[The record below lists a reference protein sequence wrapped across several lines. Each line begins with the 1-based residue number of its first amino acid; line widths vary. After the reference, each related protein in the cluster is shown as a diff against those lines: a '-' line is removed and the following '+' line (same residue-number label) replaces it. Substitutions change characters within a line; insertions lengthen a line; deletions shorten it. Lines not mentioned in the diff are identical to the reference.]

1 VRGGTGDRNAVI
13 VKRRSGAYADGRKAP
28 GSAAKMIALVSNP
41 ANAQILSALMGTE
54 SYPRELARRLGMRES
69 HVSERLKALE
79 RLGLVKAKWTRVK
92 ATGKNVKSFASVV
105 SSVRIGLD
113 EGGLKFAFE
122 KRDSWDESLELE
134 QQIYKVKVPP
144 VGVFVGRKRELDVLL
159 GKSSGL
165 SVVTGVA
172 GIGKT
177 TLVSKLVSVIAGR
190 NEKPEGAPAMFWHDI
205 RESDSLRYV
214 IAKLGAFLSGHGYP
228 ALADLVRKGVS
239 DEGTLIE
246 RAQEGLELV
255 RGVAIFDD
263 YHYCR
268 DSGITHLLQRLG
280 ESATVRTIVVSRT
293 RPTELYTRSHLVPEL
308 GLEGHTEEEAAELFE
323 ANGVHLAKDEMARV
337 NATLKGNPLA
347 LSLMCKSVDAMGKRK
362 ALEVTLSEVRDHILV
377 WLQSVL
383 SPPEMETLWRMSVF
397 RGPVPLEAVRAVEPG
412 GGRDAVL
419 AQRIGALERAGVV
432 TRIGDGFL
440 VHDAARDALSVR
452 PGQIAAAHSRAGDYY
467 ASGGDRR
474 STLEAIYHYVKG
486 GQTASA
492 VHVIRDDDAYTRIV
506 DEGYVE
512 PLLRLAEELL
522 AGPLPSADGGS
533 RVRGW
538 LMVVRA
544 YALWRMQKQYALVLR
559 NIREAE
565 AVGRR
570 CGDNVLI
577 AYALLNKSY
586 VLSARGDTEGAA
598 RACRIALDIP
608 GIRRE
613 GPTVAAY
620 LMENLADMMAT
631 EGRFDEAVRLGS
643 SAAEIFEDNGDAR
656 NIAGALA
663 ALGVY
668 HYMEGEFDDALSF
681 LAKAGPRV
689 PPENKVIA
697 EYVEEATGLALE
709 RTGRR
714 RQALAHLNRGLR
726 LGKESANNLVLLEV
740 LSERILL
747 RAKLGDFKGARKELK
762 EALELKHVTERKYSL
777 GVLELAQAGLS
788 LVDRD
793 LNECRG
799 HLRRA
804 GRLLSDDAV
813 SRGRVL
819 WWQGVVDAQD
829 GNIGSSR
836 RRLTEAKRAFEGVG
850 AGGYVLQVDSVRAKV
865 DASPPRNARE
875 ALVLVW

>member
-1 VRGGTGDRNAVI
+1 MREKSGARNAEA
-13 VKRRSGAYADGRKAP
+13 KDGPSRAYSTGGGAP
-28 GSAAKMIALVSNP
+28 GTSASTMYLISNP
-41 ANAQILSALMGTE
+41 ANASILSALMGTE

-69 HVSERLKALE
+69 HVSERLKKLE
-79 RLGLVKAKWTRVK
+79 RHGLVRGRWARMRE
-92 ATGKNVKSFASVV
+92 TGKNVKVFSSAV
-105 SSVRIGLD
+105 SSVSVVLD
-113 EGGLKFAFE
+113 GSGLKLDIE
-122 KRDSWDESLELE
+122 KREGWNESFEVG
-134 QQIYKVKVPP
+134 QQIYQVKVPP
-144 VGVFVGRKRELDVLL
+144 IGAFVGRKRELSFLL
-159 GKSSGL
+159 KSKAGL
-165 SVVTGVA
+165 NVVTGLA

-177 TLVSKLVSVIAGR
+177 TLVSRFAREATERGQK
-190 NEKPEGAPAMFWHDI
+190 GASPSCLFWHGI

-214 IAKLGAFLSGHGYP
+214 TAKVAAFLSAHGYP
-228 ALADLVRKGVS
+228 ALSSMMKKGVS
-239 DEGTLIE
+239 EEGALIGE
-246 RAQEGLELV
+246 VQQGLERVNALV
-255 RGVAIFDD
+255 VFDD

-268 DSGITHLLQRLG
+268 DTGITHLLQRLG
-280 ESATVRTIVVSRT
+280 DSAVVRTVVVSRT
-293 RPTELYTRSHLVPEL
+293 NPSELYIGSRLVPVL
-308 GLEGHTEEEAAELFE
+308 NLEGHTDAETAELFE
-323 ANGVHLAKDEMARV
+323 KNSVRLARDEVARV
-337 NATLKGNPLA
+337 NATLKGNALA
-347 LSLMCKSVDAMGKRK
+347 LNLMCESVKAMGREK
-362 ALEVTLSEVRDHILV
+362 ALKAALSEVRDHISV
-377 WLQSVL
+377 WLESVL
-383 SPPEMETLWRMSVF
+383 RPPELATLQRVSVF
-397 RGPVPLEAVRAVEPG
+397 RGPVPLDAARAVEASDV
-412 GGRDAVL
+412 RDEVL
-419 AQRIGALERAGVV
+419 AQRLGALERAGVV
-432 TRIGDGFL
+432 TGLEGSFA
-440 VHDAARDALSVR
+440 VHDAVRDALSVI
-452 PGQIAAAHSRAGDYY
+452 PGPMVAAHAKAGSYYESR
-467 ASGGDRR
+467 GDRR
-474 STLEAIYHYVKG
+474 SSLEAIYHFVKG

-544 YALWRMQKQYALVLR
+544 YALWRMQKQYSLVLR

-577 AYALLNKSY
+577 ACALLNKSY

-631 EGRFDEAVRLGS
+631 GGRFDEAVRLGS
-643 SAAEIFEDNGDAR
+643 SAAEIFEGNGDER

-668 HYMEGEFDDALSF
+668 RYMKGDFDDALSL
-681 LAKAGPRV
+681 LAKARPRV
-689 PPENKVIA
+689 PPGNKVIA

-714 RQALAHLNRGLR
+714 KQALAHLNRGLR
-726 LGKESANNLVLLEV
+726 LGKESANRLVLLEV

-762 EALELKHVTERKYSL
+762 EALEVKRVTERKYSL
-777 GVLELAQAGLS
+777 GVLELAQTGLS
-788 LVDRD
+788 LVDGD
-793 LNECRG
+793 LNECRR

-804 GRLLSDDAV
+804 GRLLSGDAV
-813 SRGRVL
+813 SRARVL
-819 WWQGVVDAQD
+819 WWRGVVDAQD
-829 GNIGSSR
+829 GNMESSR
-836 RRLTEAKRAFEGVG
+836 RRLTEAKRAFDGVG
-850 AGGYVLQVDSVRAKV
+850 AGGYVLQVDSVRAKIET
-865 DASPPRNARE
+865 SPPSNAHE
-875 ALVLVW
+875 TLALVW

>member
-1 VRGGTGDRNAVI
+1 
-13 VKRRSGAYADGRKAP
+13 
-28 GSAAKMIALVSNP
+28 MIALVSNP
-41 ANAQILSALMGTE
+41 ANAQILSALMGAE

-69 HVSERLKALE
+69 HVSERLKTLE
-79 RLGLVKAKWTRVK
+79 RFGLVKGRWTRMK
-92 ATGKNVKSFASVV
+92 TAGKNVKSFASAV

-122 KRDSWDESLELE
+122 RRDSWDESLELE
-134 QQIYKVKVPP
+134 QQIYKVRVPP
-144 VGVFVGRKRELDVLL
+144 VGVFVGRKRELDALL

-177 TLVSKLVSVIAGR
+177 TLVSKLASIIAGG
-190 NEKPEGAPAMFWHDI
+190 NEKPEGATATFWHDI

-214 IAKLGAFLSGHGYP
+214 IAKLAAFLSGHGYP
-228 ALADLVRKGVS
+228 ALSDLVRKGVS
-239 DEGTLIE
+239 DEGALIG

-268 DSGITHLLQRLG
+268 DSGITRFLQRLG
-280 ESATVRTIVVSRT
+280 ESSTVRTIVVSRT
-293 RPTELYTRSHLVPEL
+293 RPTELYTGSRLVPEL
-308 GLEGHTEEEAAELFE
+308 SLEGHTEEEAAELFE
-323 ANGVHLAKDEMARV
+323 ANGVHLARDEMARV

-347 LSLMCKSVDAMGKRK
+347 LSLMCKSVNAMGKRK
-362 ALEVTLSEVRDHILV
+362 ALEVTLSEVRDHILI

-383 SPPEMETLWRMSVF
+383 TPPEMETLWRMSVF
-397 RGPVPLEAVRAVEPG
+397 RGPVPLDAVRAVEPG
-412 GGRDAVL
+412 GARDVVL

-452 PGQIAAAHSRAGDYY
+452 PGQIAAAHSRTGDYY
-467 ASGGDRR
+467 ASEGDRR

-492 VHVIRDDDAYTRIV
+492 LHVIRDDDAYTRIV

-522 AGPLPSADGGS
+522 AGPLPSADGES

-559 NIREAE
+559 SVREAE
-565 AVGRR
+565 AAGRR
-570 CGDNVLI
+570 CGDSVLI
-577 AYALLNKSY
+577 ASALMNKSY
-586 VLSARGDTEGAA
+586 VLSALGDTKGAE
-598 RACRIALDIP
+598 RALRTALGVP
-608 GIRRE
+608 GLQRD
-613 GPTVAAY
+613 GPIVAAY
-620 LMENLADMMAT
+620 LMENLVDAMVT
-631 EGRFDEAVRLGS
+631 EGRFGEAIRFGS
-643 SAAEIFEDNGDAR
+643 SAVEIFERNGDMR
-656 NIAGALA
+656 NLAGALA
-663 ALGVY
+663 SLGVC
-668 HYMEGEFDDALSF
+668 HYMKGDFNDALS
-681 LAKAGPRV
+681 LIARARPRV
-689 PPENKVIA
+689 PAGNKVIG
-697 EYVEEATGLALE
+697 EYVEEATGLVLE
-709 RTGRR
+709 RMGRK
-714 RQALAHLNRGLR
+714 RQALVHLNRGLR
-726 LGKESANNLVLLEV
+726 LGRESANRLVTLEV

-747 RAKLGDFKGARKELK
+747 RAKLGNFRKAKMELK

-793 LNECRG
+793 LNECRT
-799 HLRRA
+799 HLRGA
-804 GRLLSDDAV
+804 GQLLSDDTV
-813 SRGRVL
+813 SRARVL

-829 GNIGSSR
+829 GNIESSR
-836 RRLTEAKRAFEGVG
+836 RRLTEAKRAFERVG
-850 AGGYVLQVDSVRAKV
+850 AGGYVVQVDSVRAKIE
-865 DASPPRNARE
+865 ASPPRNARE
-875 ALVLVW
+875 ALALLW